1 MMHTDKF
8 SKYLRRSIPILFLLI
23 WNVHAVVFV
32 PNAPKLPV
40 KSYIL
45 MEVNTGKIIANHE
58 ENKKI
63 QPASITKLMT
73 AYSVFEALE
82 NGQISLNDPVRI
94 SQRASSIG
102 GSTMFLDPSMKVS
115 VEELL
120 QGMIIISGNDAS
132 IALAEHTGGSE
143 DAFVEF
149 MNVYAESLGLK
160 NTQYKNS
167 TGLDDEGHYSSAL
180 DIALLATVIIEKYPE
195 HFQWYS
201 QRSFSFDKAKDPLTN
216 EPIIQYN
223 RNKLL
228 QRDSTVDG
236 MKTGYTSSAGYCLVA
251 TAEKNTMRLIAVVTG
266 ANSDVERTDSTAA
279 LLNYGFRF
287 FETTTIVDSKMS
299 YAEAKVWKGETDTV
313 QLGVK
318 SDFIRTIPKGSVK
331 SFETTVTV
339 YSPVN
344 APVDTSQIV
353 GKMTITSGKD
363 TIVETPLYP
372 MNSVKKGSLWQ
383 RIYDSVL
390 LLFE

>member
-1 MMHTDKF
+1 
-8 SKYLRRSIPILFLLI
+8 
-23 WNVHAVVFV
+23 
-32 PNAPKLPV
+32 
-40 KSYIL
+40 
-45 MEVNTGKIIANHE
+45 
-58 ENKKI
+58 
-63 QPASITKLMT
+63 
-73 AYSVFEALE
+73 
-82 NGQISLNDPVRI
+82 
-94 SQRASSIG
+94 
-102 GSTMFLDPSMKVS
+102 MFLDPSMKVS

-180 DIALLATVIIEKYPE
+180 DIALLATEIIEKYPE
-195 HFQWYS
+195 YFQWYS
-201 QRSFSFDKAKDPLTN
+201 QQSFTFDKAKDPLTN

-318 SDFIRTIPKGSVK
+318 SDFIRTIPKGSIR

-363 TIVETPLYP
+363 TIIETPLYP